1 MTTWQMDRVE
11 PRSTSSHCGSE
22 YALDHRVDKFPS
34 VALDGGGGGP
44 SSADAVVGGCRAIF
58 VLPHLPP
65 VPEGSVQIWCAEPV
79 QVSMSSREPVLP
91 PGSVRHR
98 WACEFT
104 SSPFDSW
111 VHFCATVPLHG
122 YQSTSVPLLVPAP
135 TKYRHPPSVRSVL
148 SV

>member
-34 VALDGGGGGP
+34 VALDGGRRGP
-44 SSADAVVGGCRAIF
+44 SSDDAVVGWCKAIF

-79 QVSMSSREPVLP
+79 QVSMSSREPFLP
-91 PGSVRHR
+91 PGSFKHR
-98 WACEFT
+98 GACEFT
-104 SSPFDSW
+104 TSPFAAWIHS
-111 VHFCATVPLHG
+111 VATVPLHG
-122 YQSTSVPLLVPAP
+122 SHAASL
-135 TKYRHPPSVRSVL
+135 
-148 SV
+148 